1 MTNQSRAKTWRSS
14 KNYYDQSCRQNC
26 TIRQTSMSY
35 YLLYWVCKY
44 VQLNLKAVNI
54 QCLHAQ
60 QLCTI
65 FKNLICTAVFILFT
79 ATCFFRLCARQVDTI
94 NSHLTKIYMYGTVNV
109 KTMLLDFF
117 YLCIYINIYRYNFV
131 NKYDFAICS
140 YSPVHTRSV
149 SLYTTLIPKL
159 YQTTKVKMFVH
170 MGYVNSYMAV
180 TTNGNI
186 SN

>member
-1 MTNQSRAKTWRSS
+1 
-14 KNYYDQSCRQNC
+14 
-26 TIRQTSMSY
+26 
-35 YLLYWVCKY
+35 
-44 VQLNLKAVNI
+44 
-54 QCLHAQ
+54 
-60 QLCTI
+60 
-65 FKNLICTAVFILFT
+65 
-79 ATCFFRLCARQVDTI
+79 
-94 NSHLTKIYMYGTVNV
+94 MYGIVNV

-117 YLCIYINIYRYNFV
+117 IRV